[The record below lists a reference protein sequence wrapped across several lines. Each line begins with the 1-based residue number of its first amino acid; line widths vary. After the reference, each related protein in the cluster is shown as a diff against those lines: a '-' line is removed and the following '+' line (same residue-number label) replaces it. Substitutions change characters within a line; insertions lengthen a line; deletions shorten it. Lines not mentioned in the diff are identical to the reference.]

1 MTPDRSNT
9 ETHSLG
15 LVGFGRINSAL
26 YEFASADPQYSV
38 EYVLRR
44 SPSDALPG
52 DIQLTDP
59 DELADRPVD
68 LVVEGATPEAFID
81 LAPTLLDGGDLM
93 VLSGSA
99 LVDRTFE
106 ADLEAMA
113 SEHGRAV
120 YLPHAALFGLDGLV
134 DARSELES
142 VTIEATKA
150 PDHLDFSF
158 TDSYQPE
165 DVEGRTV
172 LYDGP
177 VRGLCEHFP
186 RNFNSHAAVALA
198 GLGLDET
205 TSTLIADPEATTAK
219 HVIEA
224 TGPGFTL
231 EAVRD
236 SEISGVT
243 GDYTIVSVWGSIKRV
258 LGPGVGLQI
267 I

>member
-1 MTPDRSNT
+1 MTQDTPTDGTRT
-9 ETHSLG
+9 LG
-15 LVGFGRINSAL
+15 LVGFGRINSAI
-26 YEFASADPQYSV
+26 YEFAMEDPNYQV

-44 SPSDALPG
+44 SPSGDLPA
-52 DIQLTDP
+52 DIQLTEP
-59 DELADRPVD
+59 EELANRPVD
-68 LVVEGATPEAFID
+68 LVVEGATPEAFVE
-81 LAPTLLDGGDLM
+81 LAPTLLEGGDLM

-99 LVDRTFE
+99 LVDREFE

-134 DARSELES
+134 DARSELDS

-158 TDSYQPE
+158 TEEYRPE

-258 LGPGVGLQI
+258 LGSGVGLQI